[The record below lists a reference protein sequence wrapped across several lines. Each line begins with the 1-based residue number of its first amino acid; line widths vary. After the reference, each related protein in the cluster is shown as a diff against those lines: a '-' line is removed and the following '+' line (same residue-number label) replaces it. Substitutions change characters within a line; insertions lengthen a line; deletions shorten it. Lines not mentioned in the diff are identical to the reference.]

1 VTRTE
6 AILAGLLAGFVAAVV
21 MTTAMLLLATL
32 GVATPLV
39 IIGDRLS
46 VFIPPGPFLSL
57 MGKVGGYN
65 HLKQLGVGS
74 TIAGQLLVGA
84 IGGALYALLCRP
96 TKEPPRATGSTIRD
110 SRIAK
115 SAPANWTMAMF
126 VLLPIVVFAVA
137 LWPVLGTSYI
147 GLPIQVAR
155 LVTLVGF
162 ALCVLLF
169 ERTLVTGFRFLIVGT
184 AGWGRSGDTSQ
195 LDVSPKEFTPSIG
208 RRAFVLGT
216 IGLAAAGGGVALAR
230 KLYRTATFSY
240 DGTQYKGSIVQPI
253 TPNDL
258 FYCVTKNVIDPRV
271 DVDLWHLEIGGLVQN
286 AATWRF
292 QDLEG
297 FKPTTQETTLMCISN
312 GLDAGLISNAV
323 WKGLP
328 LRDLLDQ
335 AGVLSGAARVRL
347 HGVDNYT
354 DTIPL
359 EKAMEPTTLLAYEM
373 NGEPLPDRHGYPLR
387 AIVPGY
393 FGEKNVKWLTRVEV
407 TDASAK
413 GFYETQGWG
422 PDFIVPTR
430 SRIDVP
436 EDWAFVSLGKLT
448 APVEVKGMAF
458 GGDRGISRVELS
470 SDDGKTWNDAEIYY
484 SGGNLAWS
492 LWKAH
497 WTPVAAG
504 DYALLVRATDGEG
517 DVQEF
522 EEDRGPFS
530 GVTGLHRVNVR
541 VTA

>member
-1 VTRTE
+1 VSTTK
-6 AILAGLLAGFVAAVV
+6 AICVGLLAGFVAAVF

-74 TIAGQLLVGA
+74 TIAGQLLFGA
-84 IGGALYALLCRP
+84 IGGAIFALFARRTP
-96 TKEPPRATGSTIRD
+96 GRIPPI
-110 SRIAK
+110 
-115 SAPANWTMAMF
+115 WTMSIF
-126 VLLPIVVFAVA
+126 VLLPVVVFAIA

-155 LVTLVGF
+155 LVTLIGF

-169 ERTLVTGFRFLIVGT
+169 ERTLVAGFRFLTTRKI
-184 AGWGRSGDTSQ
+184 AGE
-195 LDVSPKEFTPSIG
+195 KYEFTPAIG

-216 IGLAAAGGGVALAR
+216 IGLAVAGGGVALAR
-230 KLYRTATFSY
+230 KLYRAAAFGY
-240 DGTQYKGSIVQPI
+240 DGTEYKGPIVQPI
-253 TPNDL
+253 TPNEQ
-258 FYCVTKNVIDPRV
+258 FYCVTKNVVDPKV

-286 AATWRF
+286 PATWRF
-292 QDLEG
+292 QDLMG
-297 FKPTTQETTLMCISN
+297 FNATTQETTLMCISN

-347 HGVDNYT
+347 QAVDNYT

-359 EKAMEPTTLLAYEM
+359 EKAMQPTTLLAYEM
-373 NGEPLPDRHGYPLR
+373 NGVPLPDRHGYPLR

-407 TDASAK
+407 SDANAK
-413 GFYETQGWG
+413 GFYEAQGWG
-422 PDFIVPTR
+422 PNFIVPTR

-436 EDWAFVSLGKLT
+436 DNWSSFSLGKLT
-448 APVEVKGMAF
+448 GPIEVKGIAF

-470 SDDGKTWNDAEIYY
+470 FDGQIWNDAEIYY
-484 SGGNLAWS
+484 SGGKLGWS
-492 LWKAH
+492 LWKTQ
-497 WTPVAAG
+497 WTPAAAG
-504 DYALLVRATDGEG
+504 DYMVVVRATDGEG
-517 DVQEF
+517 HVQEWKS
-522 EEDRGPFS
+522 DRGPFS
-530 GVTGLHRVNVR
+530 GVAGLHYITVQI
-541 VTA
+541 TA

>member
-1 VTRTE
+1 MV
-6 AILAGLLAGFVAAVV
+6 G
-21 MTTAMLLLATL
+21 TTGSARH
-32 GVATPLV
+32 
-39 IIGDRLS
+39 GDTAQRD
-46 VFIPPGPFLSL
+46 V
-57 MGKVGGYN
+57 
-65 HLKQLGVGS
+65 
-74 TIAGQLLVGA
+74 
-84 IGGALYALLCRP
+84 P
-96 TKEPPRATGSTIRD
+96 TKEFS
-110 SRIAK
+110 
-115 SAPANWTMAMF
+115 
-126 VLLPIVVFAVA
+126 
-137 LWPVLGTSYI
+137 
-147 GLPIQVAR
+147 
-155 LVTLVGF
+155 
-162 ALCVLLF
+162 
-169 ERTLVTGFRFLIVGT
+169 
-184 AGWGRSGDTSQ
+184 
-195 LDVSPKEFTPSIG
+195 PSIG

-216 IGLAAAGGGVALAR
+216 IGLAAAGGGTALAR
-230 KLYRTATFSY
+230 KLYRAATFSY

-253 TPNDL
+253 TPNEL
-258 FYCVTKNVIDPRV
+258 FYCVTKNVIDPKV

-297 FKPTTQETTLMCISN
+297 FKPTTQQTTLMCISN

-387 AIVPGY
+387 VIVPGY

-407 TDASAK
+407 TEANAK

-436 EDWAFVSLGKLT
+436 DDWTFVSLGKLT
-448 APVEVKGMAF
+448 APIEVKGIAF
-458 GGDRGISRVELS
+458 GGDRGISRVEIS
-470 SDDGKTWNDAEIYY
+470 FDDGQTWSDAEIYY
-484 SGGNLAWS
+484 SGGHLAWS
-492 LWKAH
+492 LWKAQ
-497 WTPVAAG
+497 WTPTKVG
-504 DYALLVRATDGEG
+504 DYAVVVRATDGEG
-517 DVQEF
+517 NVQEL

-530 GVTGLHRVNVR
+530 GVSGLHMINVR